1 MRRWIFSTPLIIQ
14 RSFFISFLHSFNL
27 FLLSLFADMHFSFI
41 LSSILTLTS
50 WVKAA
55 PATSNS
61 NLSKRCT
68 NSATDRSCWGDYDLS
83 SNYYDE
89 APDTGV
95 VVEYW
100 FELVNSTLAP
110 DGVERITL
118 TVNGTFP
125 GPTII
130 ANWGDTVSKWFD
142 AFLWSIYAYIHSGVH
157 VYNGLENNGTR
168 FVLLRSPETHG
179 LNSFLSDTNLGPKQS
194 SFPRYSSKL
203 HKPKRWCG
211 VNYSMPYGAWRLNYL
226 RESDSI
232 SIALPVAFSW
242 KISSTSTCFP
252 TYVSILS
259 VHRGW
264 LTLGMARCSIWYVAR
279 TFLFCTS

>member
-1 MRRWIFSTPLIIQ
+1 
-14 RSFFISFLHSFNL
+14 
-27 FLLSLFADMHFSFI
+27 MHFSFI

-130 ANWGDTVSKWFD
+130 ANWGDTVSK
-142 AFLWSIYAYIHSGVH
+142 
-157 VYNGLENNGTR
+157 
-168 FVLLRSPETHG
+168 
-179 LNSFLSDTNLGPKQS
+179 
-194 SFPRYSSKL
+194 
-203 HKPKRWCG
+203 
-211 VNYSMPYGAWRLNYL
+211 
-226 RESDSI
+226 
-232 SIALPVAFSW
+232 
-242 KISSTSTCFP
+242 
-252 TYVSILS
+252 
-259 VHRGW
+259 
-264 LTLGMARCSIWYVAR
+264 
-279 TFLFCTS
+279 